1 MERVNRIY
9 NHPIY
14 RERMRTITEAER
26 DRKFCRHDLTH
37 ALDVARI
44 GRIMMNDE
52 ATEID
57 IELFYAA
64 ALLHDAGRYSGIPH
78 NESGARLAE
87 RLMPLC
93 GFSAGETRLVS
104 DAIREHRIT
113 ENSTDFSR
121 ILYTADKRSRNCFS
135 CSAADECYW
144 DPEKRNCDIT
154 I

>member
-1 MERVNRIY
+1 MDRVNRIY
-9 NHPIY
+9 NHPIF
-14 RERMRTITEAER
+14 RERTETIREAEKG
-26 DRKFCRHDLTH
+26 RKFCRHDLVH

-44 GRIMMNDE
+44 GRIMILEE
-52 ATEID
+52 ALDLD

-93 GFSAGETRLVS
+93 GFSAEETALVS
-104 DAIREHRIT
+104 CAIREHRIT
-113 ENSTDFSR
+113 KSSTDFSR
-121 ILYTADKRSRNCFS
+121 ILYTADKLSRNCFTCEAS
-135 CSAADECYW
+135 DECYW
-144 DPEKRNCDIT
+144 DNDKRNHKIE